1 MPKKEAFPI
10 PLKNIDVIR
19 ATYTDLD
26 VLQEKRFDEKLECG
40 HESKFVRFS
49 ERIHEVHC
57 IESETSQGIHVV
69 QGEDKQKIKQLPD
82 LKICF

>member
-26 VLQEKRFDEKLECG
+26 VLQEKRFDENWNVDMNRSLSDSRKG
-40 HESKFVRFS
+40 FTKF
-49 ERIHEVHC
+49 
-57 IESETSQGIHVV
+57 TA
-69 QGEDKQKIKQLPD
+69 
-82 LKICF
+82 LKAKPPKGYTLSRAKTNKKSSNYQT